1 MSNTVLLAPVLTE
14 KSLNQKDLYV
24 FKVSHMANKHQI
36 KEVIETTYKVKVKEV
51 RTLVKK
57 GKVKTV
63 GKKRLKKALPL
74 VKQAYVTLSQ
84 GKIDDF
90 PKNN

>member
-1 MSNTVLLAPVLTE
+1 MTNTVLLAPVLTE
-14 KSLNQKDLYV
+14 KSLNKQDLYV
-24 FKVSHMANKHQI
+24 FKVNHMANKHQI
-36 KEVIETTYKVKVKEV
+36 KEAVEKTYKVKVKEV

-57 GKVKTV
+57 GKLKTV
-63 GKKRLKKALPL
+63 GKKRLKKTLPSIKL
-74 VKQAYVTLSQ
+74 AYINLSQ